1 MVRLFALLFSGESQS
16 WVAQAGGWR
25 ADMSRGDMDIEC
37 ELTRG
42 LVSKP
47 TIDTDADELAVDVEL
62 AAEIEGGDM
71 ADGGDIDLG
80 RGWRAAKDAG
90 EKAAGSWVPK
100 GPKPP
105 LTKDDAAETSD
116 VASGL
121 AGSSGSFIQVA
132 RSSGCCCWGAS

>member
-1 MVRLFALLFSGESQS
+1 
-16 WVAQAGGWR
+16 
-25 ADMSRGDMDIEC
+25 MSRGEMDMEV
-37 ELTRG
+37 TRC

-47 TIDTDADELAVDVEL
+47 TIGTDVDEPAVDVEL
-62 AAEIEGGDM
+62 AADIEGGDM
-71 ADGGDIDLG
+71 AEGGDMDLG

-100 GPKPP
+100 GPNPP
-105 LTKDDAAETSD
+105 LTKDDAAEASD

-132 RSSGCCCWGAS
+132 RSSAGCCCCCWDGS